1 MAVGD
6 ICHGP
11 KLEFMTTL
19 DATRFATGG
28 RRMRGRITAAWWYT
42 VAGVLAFEVIMALLI
57 VSVSASLTD
66 SGLEV
71 ALVAIG
77 SAIWVAATVPLLIAY
92 RGRDETDPVR
102 GRTLALLLVCAL
114 CGAGAW
120 LVTGM
125 WVATVFAIAQPIV
138 MLDWPRGVRVRIVIA
153 ITILLAALWFID
165 VQRHVDT
172 NSATFAFFTVA
183 TPAMTVLTLWWWDI
197 LLMLDT
203 ARLSESRTSA
213 AQERLRIAT
222 DLHDLQGHH
231 LQVIALQLELIDRLW
246 ERDPAA
252 AREHVRIARESVDDA
267 RQGTRDLARGFRTVP
282 LADEIANAADLLQA
296 AGVRTEVHVDARSS
310 DAPVDVFG
318 PVIRET
324 TTNVLRHGGGSW
336 ATLSLALSDGGVWRY
351 EIANDRA
358 SQGAPAIDGSGLE
371 GISRRAAEAGGGV
384 DVDQDGARFAVTV
397 SVPATGGPA

>member
-1 MAVGD
+1 
-6 ICHGP
+6 
-11 KLEFMTTL
+11 
-19 DATRFATGG
+19 
-28 RRMRGRITAAWWYT
+28 MRGRITAAWWYT

-252 AREHVRIARESVDDA
+252 AREHVRIARGASTTRGRA
-267 RQGTRDLARGFRTVP
+267 RATSHAGSAPCPSLMRSPMRPICCRRRECAPRCTSMHAPLTRPWT
-282 LADEIANAADLLQA
+282 
-296 AGVRTEVHVDARSS
+296 SS
-310 DAPVDVFG
+310 AP
-318 PVIRET
+318 
-324 TTNVLRHGGGSW
+324 
-336 ATLSLALSDGGVWRY
+336 
-351 EIANDRA
+351 
-358 SQGAPAIDGSGLE
+358 
-371 GISRRAAEAGGGV
+371 
-384 DVDQDGARFAVTV
+384 
-397 SVPATGGPA
+397 